1 MLEKGFADLENHWRD
16 SQEQWYFHLPYNLP
30 SARLTE
36 TEKKKKP
43 KSTQHGRKRTLSGAM
58 RLLDENC
65 CSRSDLPSWEW
76 LAREAPEAS
85 QILKAI
91 AAAVGRMPGLEGM
104 TLLLKTPRVHS
115 LSALHRKIKP
125 D

>member
-16 SQEQWYFHLPYNLP
+16 NQEQWYFHLPYNLP
-30 SARLTE
+30 GAGLIE
-36 TEKKKKP
+36 TEKKNP
-43 KSTQHGRKRTLSGAM
+43 KSTLHGWKRTLSGAV

-65 CSRSDLPSWEW
+65 CSRTDLPSWEW

-115 LSALHRKIKP
+115 LSARDRKIKP
-125 D
+125 N